1 MPYVYH
7 TAWPPGAAD
16 GCLFKCL
23 HWEQVE
29 DATSTYWQTLQS
41 PPALNPVSSTVYW
54 SLIELT
60 LRRGVAVSGRALDHV
75 FRIAFGSRA
84 G

>member
-1 MPYVYH
+1 MPYVCH

-16 GCLFKCL
+16 GCLFGL
-23 HWEQVE
+23 SSREQVE

-54 SLIELT
+54 SLI
-60 LRRGVAVSGRALDHV
+60 
-75 FRIAFGSRA
+75 
-84 G
+84 